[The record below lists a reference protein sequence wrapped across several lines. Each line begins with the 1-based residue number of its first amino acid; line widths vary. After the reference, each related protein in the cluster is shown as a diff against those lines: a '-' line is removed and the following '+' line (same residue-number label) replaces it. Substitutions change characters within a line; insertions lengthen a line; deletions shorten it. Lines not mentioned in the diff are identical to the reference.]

1 MRKESS
7 EQGRILKKRE
17 GKTWGFRGLPPNVL
31 KEVGDEDHDRVLDRQ
46 VCLDDV

>member
-1 MRKESS
+1 MS
-7 EQGRILKKRE
+7 KKGE
-17 GKTWGFRGLPPNVL
+17 EKTWGFRGLPPNVL